1 MPTTAMG
8 LERPDPSIV
17 STSSIGGDKSM
28 LSLQTKSSYS
38 IPDDGRAITIETNKK
53 HHQKQIVDT
62 DAASAVSQNSQTSL
76 LIEYFEGA
84 RGQGSAPSHRPS
96 VRVKVTPSSHR
107 RASQQARAIELG
119 PDGRPVTKRAPSYTQ
134 RISLS
139 NPRNEDRLIVAKD
152 RRKRR
157 SEAGGSDMTLSR
169 GDDDFTSEVS
179 EQSQSLVHPPMKID
193 VIREGPGSPLGSPRY
208 YRTNSG
214 PRGRRKTYDDG
225 DSGLHPLSQRR
236 SRSLSNERELMLG
249 EGSNLGSNLGSN
261 ISSNLSRKRSQSLD
275 RDREGLTKEQRR
287 ERRRLEK
294 KMAEFNGEPSTRSR
308 EIKSPRDRH
317 GRSMSRDGGR
327 RKVSGTRNISN
338 ASDLAQNPV
347 LLEAVEDAIKRL
359 ILPQFEALK
368 ASNQAGNTS
377 AIDQAASAAIAAEAA
392 RAFAKKRS
400 AGKSEAENEG
410 PMLVLQP
417 DADMGTTGYGVVLSQ
432 SDNSALLRSESVR
445 SRGPGFGPGPAPGS
459 DLADGAPAVEPLDGL
474 FGKHPSAHEQ
484 LRMPSI
490 PSMASSN
497 RSEHENNVHADIE
510 GAPYPTAERSGMPT
524 TGNTPPP
531 ISMPEVVAPLNISR
545 RGTPAS
551 NLEQAPTPKRSF
563 ASIRRQF
570 DAQGLIQVAPLSPRK
585 YTFAA
590 KSEASVASASTAQ
603 SWHPNKSS
611 HYNRDDIEAR
621 DKGVQS
627 RSELPKGA
635 SPRGDAMNWWF
646 EGNKDAPTQPG
657 TEVDQS
663 IVGQS
668 VADQSVV
675 AHSYAGQSYADQS
688 YADQSYADQSVV
700 DQSVVDQSAV
710 GYSAV
715 GTSVVDDSAV
725 GYDPN
730 HYQYGD
736 YGDSDVGLTVPN
748 MRAGSAL
755 SVPSHRGTGSSTTE
769 VHKIQLDP
777 PDTTS
782 HFDEEFENRSENR
795 DSIPGS
801 FEARHS
807 ERVAAGQNVR
817 DVGAYA
823 SMRNTPVDVP
833 SQRASV
839 YDNLSDVHGQHSH
852 ASLLPQERA
861 MSPASTVLSE
871 APKMGF
877 NAAPVY
883 GYDDP
888 AYGHYQSRSDLGL
901 GRSELGDEDDVV
913 TNPYGADRSSQ
924 IMPND
929 DAITNPYTDNRMSRD
944 MSVLSGVDDMTTNP
958 YGADRTS
965 REIAM
970 EGGDQHWGYAE
981 DDHTGSHNANF
992 GHRALQAGHSG
1003 GDFTGDADQDSLIDR
1018 ENMLTPLPMDR
1029 EGYNNSANPLSP
1041 ESDDGIQTGLKGI
1054 SSFGG
1059 IGIGGLDDVSEDG
1072 DEFTPFRGHA
1082 RPGSSN
1088 SHGMPSP
1095 LYDSALGRGIDRIQ
1109 SKDIVALMDHLTVR
1123 DAARNARDTEI
1134 LMTLVRSAAEMRDS
1148 FDDLKKQLAAHSS
1161 QIVLEIDQGAEKTV
1175 AKLGAP
1181 RPVIPLPISR
1191 QIRAP
1196 RNFDEEKEEAHKKTN
1211 IFRKALKGLSMK
1223 SGSDLARI
1231 EDMLVQLLGEVE
1243 GLKAAASYAYT
1254 ESNTASHA
1262 GDHVQI
1268 PVHTQSIRSQQS
1280 HQSYNNASANNLGA
1294 VDYSAAAGIGQ
1305 RIMNSN
1311 GELNYHYGIANPVTL
1326 QQVTNVITRGVT
1338 PNDDGMRT
1346 PRGYRDVQPEQGPAR
1361 SVPTIQTIQTPIE
1374 PVSPPVPQNSSQFN
1388 DSPNTDKGKKRES
1401 GQKASR
1407 WSETTTSSGFKSFF
1421 TRKKKGESMEQ
1432 SRTNSEFEEDWA
1444 GTPQM
1449 GTAENSPYPQHSRQ
1463 VASPIYEKPS
1473 LEANRR
1479 SLEIKQPKPIVHHS
1493 RYKLEQAA
1501 ETHIDTQSPALTQS
1515 TTSLKRFMQHGGS
1528 YNNITSLA
1536 PMFPDTGES
1545 SNSYSQNYQ
1554 QQGHQS
1560 YQSSQDHYSTQP
1572 GPSNINDYYSPQQEF
1587 DDRTVTP
1594 QPPQTAQSVQTTTT
1608 VDEVGDL
1615 SYVTERKK
1623 KTRHKR
1629 DETPDERA
1637 ARRERRRQRHRSRE
1651 LLGEVPREE
1660 DEDMM
1665 GSRPASA
1672 ASRKYTRPLS
1682 AASHRSYRANDD
1694 AGSTNS
1700 NRHRTSHLTH
1710 ITTGKLLSRLYS
1722 GEPT

>member
-17 STSSIGGDKSM
+17 STSSMGGDKSM

-53 HHQKQIVDT
+53 NHQKQIMDT

-84 RGQGSAPSHRPS
+84 RGQGSAPSNRPS

-107 RASQQARAIELG
+107 RAAQQARAIELG

-139 NPRNEDRLIVAKD
+139 NPRGDDRLIVAKD

-157 SEAGGSDMTLSR
+157 SDAGGSDMTITR
-169 GDDDFTSEVS
+169 VDDDFTSEVS
-179 EQSQSLVHPPMKID
+179 EQSQSLVQPPPMKID

-294 KMAEFNGEPSTRSR
+294 KMAEFNGEPSTRTR
-308 EIKSPRDRH
+308 DIKSPRDRH
-317 GRSMSRDGGR
+317 GRSISRDEGR
-327 RKVSGTRNISN
+327 RKASGNRNVSN

-377 AIDQAASAAIAAEAA
+377 AIEQSAAAAIAAEAA
-392 RAFAKKRS
+392 RAYKEKRN
-400 AGKSEAENEG
+400 AEYEAEHEG

-417 DADMGTTGYGVVLSQ
+417 DADMGTSHGVILSQ

-459 DLADGAPAVEPLDGL
+459 DLADGAPPVEPLDGL
-474 FGKHPSAHEQ
+474 FGKQPSPHERI
-484 LRMPSI
+484 RMPSI

-497 RSEHENNVHADIE
+497 RSEHENHMYDDIE
-510 GAPYPTAERSGMPT
+510 GAPYPPTAEESGMPM

-590 KSEASVASASTAQ
+590 KSEVSVASASTAP

-611 HYNRDDIEAR
+611 RYNHEDIEAR
-621 DKGVQS
+621 DQGIQS
-627 RSELPKGA
+627 RSELPKGT

-646 EGNKDAPTQPG
+646 EGGKDATTTQPG

-668 VADQSVV
+668 VVDPSVV
-675 AHSYAGQSYADQS
+675 AQSYVGT
-688 YADQSYADQSVV
+688 SVV
-700 DQSVVDQSAV
+700 DQSVVGQSAV

-736 YGDSDVGLTVPN
+736 YEDSDIGLAPPK
-748 MRAGSAL
+748 RPGSGL
-755 SVPSHRGTGSSTTE
+755 SVPSQRGGAGSSTTE
-769 VHKIQLDP
+769 VQKIQLDP

-782 HFDEEFENRSENR
+782 HLDDEFEAGSTKR
-795 DSIPGS
+795 DSAPGS

-823 SMRNTPVDVP
+823 SMRHTPVDVP

-839 YDNLSDVHGQHSH
+839 YDNLSDVHGQRSH
-852 ASLLPQERA
+852 TSLQPPGRA

-871 APKMGF
+871 PPQLGF
-877 NAAPVY
+877 NAAPMY
-883 GYDDP
+883 GYDEP
-888 AYGHYQSRSDLGL
+888 AYGHYQSRSDLGQ
-901 GRSELGDEDDVV
+901 SDLGDEDDVV

-944 MSVLSGVDDMTTNP
+944 LSVLSGVDDMTTNP
-958 YGADRTS
+958 YGGDRTS

-981 DDHTGSHNANF
+981 DDHAGHNANF
-992 GHRALQAGHSG
+992 GLRALQAGHSG
-1003 GDFTGDADQDSLIDR
+1003 GDFTGDADQDSLVDR
-1018 ENMLTPLPMDR
+1018 EIMLTPLPMER
-1029 EGYNNSANPLSP
+1029 EGYNNSGNLLSP
-1041 ESDDGIQTGLKGI
+1041 ESDDGIQTGLKGM

-1059 IGIGGLDDVSEDG
+1059 MGIGGLDDISEDG

-1148 FDDLKKQLAAHSS
+1148 FDDLKKQLSAHST
-1161 QIVLEIDQGAEKTV
+1161 QMVLEIDQGAEKTV

-1191 QIRAP
+1191 QIKAP
-1196 RNFDEEKEEAHKKTN
+1196 RNFEEEKEEAHKKTN

-1223 SGSDLARI
+1223 SSNDLARI

-1262 GDHVQI
+1262 GDHVQM
-1268 PVHTQSIRSQQS
+1268 PVRTQSIRSQQT
-1280 HQSYNNASANNLGA
+1280 HQTYNNASANNLGA

-1311 GELNYHYGIANPVTL
+1311 GELNYHYGVSNPAIL
-1326 QQVTNVITRGVT
+1326 QQAGNIVNREGT

-1346 PRGYRDVQPEQGPAR
+1346 PRGFRDVQPEQHPAH
-1361 SVPTIQTIQTPIE
+1361 SVPTIQTIQTPLE
-1374 PVSPPVPQNSSQFN
+1374 PVSPPAPHNSSQFN
-1388 DSPNTDKGKKRES
+1388 ENSPTVDKGKKRES
-1401 GQKASR
+1401 AQKASR

-1421 TRKKKGESMEQ
+1421 SRKKKGDGMEQ

-1444 GTPQM
+1444 GTPQI
-1449 GTAENSPYPQHSRQ
+1449 GTTENSPYPQQSRQ

-1554 QQGHQS
+1554 QTQSHHS
-1560 YQSSQDHYSTQP
+1560 YQSSQDHYSPQP
-1572 GPSNINDYYSPQQEF
+1572 GPSNSNHYTFQQQQDF

-1594 QPPQTAQSVQTTTT
+1594 QPPKTAQTIASLEEP
-1608 VDEVGDL
+1608 VDT
-1615 SYVTERKK
+1615 SFVTERKK

-1629 DETPDERA
+1629 DETPDEKA
-1637 ARRERRRQRHRSRE
+1637 ARKERRRQRHRSRE
-1651 LLGEVPREE
+1651 ALGEVPREE

-1665 GSRPASA
+1665 GSRPTSA

-1682 AASHRSYRANDD
+1682 VASHRSFRGNDD
-1694 AGSTNS
+1694 GGSTNS
-1700 NRHRTSHLTH
+1700 NRHRTSHLTNL
-1710 ITTGKLLSRLYS
+1710 TTDTFGYQD
-1722 GEPT
+1722 

>member
-8 LERPDPSIV
+8 LERPDPSVV
-17 STSSIGGDKSM
+17 STSSVGGDKSM

-53 HHQKQIVDT
+53 NHQKQIMDA
-62 DAASAVSQNSQTSL
+62 DAASAVSQGSQTSL

-107 RASQQARAIELG
+107 RASQQGRAIELG

-139 NPRNEDRLIVAKD
+139 NPRNEDRLIVGRD

-157 SEAGGSDMTLSR
+157 SDGGGSDMTITR
-169 GDDDFTSEVS
+169 GEDDFTSEVS
-179 EQSQSLVHPPMKID
+179 EQSQSLVNPPMKID
-193 VIREGPGSPLGSPRY
+193 VIREGPGSPGSPRY

-214 PRGRRKTYDDG
+214 PRGRRKTYDELE
-225 DSGLHPLSQRR
+225 SGLHPLQQRR
-236 SRSLSNERELMLG
+236 SRSLSNERENFLG

-294 KMAEFNGEPSTRSR
+294 KMAELNGEPSTRNR
-308 EIKSPRDRH
+308 DIKSPRDRH
-317 GRSMSRDGGR
+317 GRSVSRDGGR
-327 RKVSGTRNISN
+327 RKASGARNISN

-392 RAFAKKRS
+392 RAFAEKRS
-400 AGKSEAENEG
+400 AGNLQTDREG

-417 DADMGTTGYGVVLSQ
+417 DADRGTGHGVVLAQ

-459 DLADGAPAVEPLDGL
+459 DLADGAPPVEPLDGL
-474 FGKHPSAHEQ
+474 FGKQSPSPQER

-497 RSEHENNVHADIE
+497 RSEHEHHMHDDFE
-510 GAPYPTAERSGMPT
+510 GAPYPPTAEESGMPQ
-524 TGNTPPP
+524 TGHTPPP
-531 ISMPEVVAPLNISR
+531 MSMPEAVAPLNISR

-551 NLEQAPTPKRSF
+551 NLEPAPTPKRSF

-590 KSEASVASASTAQ
+590 KSEVSVASASTVP

-611 HYNRDDIEAR
+611 RYNRDDIEAR
-621 DKGVQS
+621 DQGIQS
-627 RSELPKGA
+627 RSELPKGT

-668 VADQSVV
+668 VVDQSVV
-675 AHSYAGQSYADQS
+675 DQS
-688 YADQSYADQSVV
+688 YADQSFADQSVV

-748 MRAGSAL
+748 VRAGSAL

-782 HFDEEFENRSENR
+782 HLDEDFDNRSANR
-795 DSIPGS
+795 DSVPGS

-823 SMRNTPVDVP
+823 SVRSTPVDLP

-852 ASLLPQERA
+852 ASLRPEERA

-871 APKMGF
+871 APRMGF
-877 NAAPVY
+877 NAAPLY
-883 GYDDP
+883 GYDEP
-888 AYGHYQSRSDLGL
+888 ALGHYQSRSDLG
-901 GRSELGDEDDVV
+901 RSDVGDEDDVV

-924 IMPND
+924 VMPND

-944 MSVLSGVDDMTTNP
+944 ISVLSGVDDMTTNP

-981 DDHTGSHNANF
+981 DDHAGHNANF
-992 GHRALQAGHSG
+992 GLRALQAGHSG
-1003 GDFTGDADQDSLIDR
+1003 GDFTGDADQDSLADR
-1018 ENMLTPLPMDR
+1018 ENMLTPLPMER

-1059 IGIGGLDDVSEDG
+1059 IGGMDDFVSEDG

-1161 QIVLEIDQGAEKTV
+1161 QMVLEIDQGAEKTV

-1191 QIRAP
+1191 QIKAP
-1196 RNFDEEKEEAHKKTN
+1196 RNFEEEKEEAHKKTN

-1223 SGSDLARI
+1223 SSNDLARI

-1268 PVHTQSIRSQQS
+1268 PVHTQSIRSQQTQ
-1280 HQSYNNASANNLGA
+1280 HTYNDGSANNLGA

-1311 GELNYHYGIANPVTL
+1311 GELNYHYGLSNPAVL
-1326 QQVTNVITRGVT
+1326 QQANNAANRGGT

-1346 PRGYRDVQPEQGPAR
+1346 PRGYRDVQPEPHPTH
-1361 SVPTIQTIQTPIE
+1361 SIPTIQTIQTPME
-1374 PVSPPVPQNSSQFN
+1374 PVSPPAPQNNTQFN
-1388 DSPNTDKGKKRES
+1388 DNSPTTDKGKKRES

-1421 TRKKKGESMEQ
+1421 SRKKKGDNMEQ

-1444 GTPQM
+1444 NTPQM
-1449 GTAENSPYPQHSRQ
+1449 GTADNSPYPQHSRQ

-1479 SLEIKQPKPIVHHS
+1479 SLEIKQPKPMVHHS
-1493 RYKLEQAA
+1493 RYKKLEQAA

-1545 SNSYSQNYQ
+1545 SNTYSQEYQ
-1554 QQGHQS
+1554 QQQHQS
-1560 YQSSQDHYSTQP
+1560 YQSSQDHYSPQP
-1572 GPSNINDYYSPQQEF
+1572 GPSSANAHYSPEQYDNF

-1594 QPPQTAQSVQTTTT
+1594 QPPQTAQAVQILHNATA
-1608 VDEVGDL
+1608 VDDAGDL

-1629 DETPDERA
+1629 DETPEERT
-1637 ARRERRRQRHRSRE
+1637 ARKERRRQRHRSRE

-1682 AASHRSYRANDD
+1682 AASHRSHRLNDD
-1694 AGSTNS
+1694 GGSTNS

-1710 ITTGKLLSRLYS
+1710 ITTDTFGYQD
-1722 GEPT
+1722 